1 MILCGLKT
9 PTVEAEMPEISRFLG
24 IVISMYFDE
33 HNPPHFHVR
42 YNEFR
47 AVMEICTLNIR
58 QGTLPARVRGPVEEW
73 AELHQA
79 ELLSMWETKE
89 FHKISPL
96 V

>member
-1 MILCGLKT
+1 MGT
-9 PTVEAEMPEISRFLG
+9 EMPEISRFLG
-24 IVISMYFDE
+24 IIISMYFDD

-47 AVMEICTLNIR
+47 AVMDIRSLNVVY
-58 QGTLPARVRGPVEEW
+58 GKLPARVRGPVEEW

-79 ELLSMWETKE
+79 ELLTMWESKD
-89 FHKISPL
+89 FHAITPL